1 MSLRDLSIRAKVLVT
16 ALGALLVVLGVATSL
31 SLRYWEREQ
40 FSLTSQHALMA
51 VAAAK
56 DPVEA
61 ALAHGQVGIIRTEL
75 ERLITRPPAV
85 GYRIVSSDGVVLLS
99 SRRGEET
106 KRRPGAALPSP
117 WDIPPEGQ
125 VVGAHGDSTL
135 SAVISVTGVGGPGA
149 KATLELILGVQSIDD
164 AIRRGRTFGFILTV
178 VLALGYAIVLGAMME
193 REVVGP
199 MRQLRTGIARA
210 RAGEEGVRIGLR
222 QRDELG
228 RLGAS
233 VDALLAK
240 DDETARLAAT
250 QQRALTEQAGF
261 AEVGALAAQVAHE
274 IKRPLA
280 GIQSAMELIAQE
292 YAMDDAER
300 SLLTRVEGELKHV
313 DETLRDLL
321 SLARPVGLNSRPL
334 DLHAVIDGA
343 LARLAGLPGA
353 DRVSVARAYDRQVP
367 VVTGDAT
374 RLEQAVLNLCVNAI
388 EAMPDGGQ
396 LTVTTRCED
405 GTVGVDVRDTGVG
418 IPPENLDKILKP
430 FFSTKAL
437 GTGLGLPLVAR
448 VVAAHGGTL
457 SIESE
462 VGERHGTTFHIHLPV
477 AGGTTAGNGA
487 GPGKAAASSGGPG
500 TEGRGPWPASGS

>member
-31 SLRYWEREQ
+31 SLRYWEKEQ
-40 FSLTSQHALMA
+40 FSLTSEHALMA

-56 DPVEA
+56 EPVEA
-61 ALAHGQVGIIRTEL
+61 ALAHGQVGIIRDEL
-75 ERLITRPPAV
+75 ESLISRPPAE
-85 GYRIVSSDGVVLLS
+85 GYRIVSSDGRVLLS

-106 KRRPGAALPSP
+106 LRRPGAPLPSP

-125 VVGAHGDSTL
+125 VLGGHGDSTL

-149 KATLELILGVQSIDD
+149 RATLELVLGVRRIDD
-164 AIRRGRTFGFILTV
+164 AIRRGRTFGVILTI

-199 MRQLRTGIARA
+199 MRQLRSGLARA

-233 VDALLAK
+233 VDALLAR
-240 DDETARLAAT
+240 DEETARLAAT

-280 GIQSAMELIAQE
+280 GIRSAMELITQE
-292 YAMDDAER
+292 YAMSDAEKT
-300 SLLTRVEGELKHV
+300 LLGRVEDELQHV

-321 SLARPVGLNSRPL
+321 SLARPVGLNSQPL
-334 DLHAVIDGA
+334 DLHAVINGA

-353 DRVSVARAYDRQVP
+353 DRVTVERRFDPALP
-367 VVTGDAT
+367 VVTGDAA
-374 RLEQAVLNLCVNAI
+374 RLEQAVLNLCVNAV
-388 EAMPDGGQ
+388 EAMPDGGR
-396 LTVTTRCED
+396 LTLTTRRVAGE
-405 GTVGVDVRDTGVG
+405 VVVDVSDTGVG
-418 IPPENLDKILKP
+418 IPQENLERILKP
-430 FFSTKAL
+430 FVSTKPL

-448 VVAAHGGTL
+448 VVAAHGGRL
-457 SIESE
+457 AIESE
-462 VGERHGTTFHIHLPV
+462 VGHGATFHIHLPV
-477 AGGTTAGNGA
+477 VAPTA
-487 GPGKAAASSGGPG
+487 PPG
-500 TEGRGPWPASGS
+500 TEGTWPASGS